1 MPSAAKG
8 LESQPQEAGGELCF
22 EEMKLPQLK
31 DELAARGMPRSGPK
45 AMLQRKLHAA
55 LVLAAQP
62 EAMDT

>member
-1 MPSAAKG
+1 MALDLDAHTTPTT
-8 LESQPQEAGGELCF
+8 E
-22 EEMKLPQLK
+22 QLK